1 MNDILWNASPSRI
14 EKSSI
19 YDFMRDLPVKN
30 YPQLH
35 QWSVDH
41 PEDFWLKVM
50 TYFDVIREGQDTP
63 VCHDLSFE
71 TYGWFPN
78 VRLNFAENLLR
89 HAHTEQSGKIALNSI
104 HETQEKRR
112 VSYRDLKKQTSK
124 VVKVLTDSG
133 FKQGDVLGAWM
144 PNVPETV
151 IAMLASTSLGGIFTS
166 TSCDF
171 GVEGVIDRF
180 GQSKPKVLVA
190 AASYSYNGKKID
202 LLPKIAE
209 LAKRLESVEKI
220 IIVDILGSDEDLT
233 VIDRS
238 ITWKGVMENISEQ
251 EIDFVKVPFGAPLY
265 IMYSSGTTGKPKCI
279 VHGVGGTLLQH
290 LKELSLHCDLNE
302 RKNIMFF
309 TTCGWMMWN
318 WLVSALALGSE
329 VTLYEGSPSYPSLG
343 EFAQL
348 INKEKIHIFGTSP
361 KFLKALEDTEQEPTA
376 SFDCL
381 ETVLSTGAPLMPEQ
395 FDFVYKYF
403 GHDLH
408 LASISGGTDILGCF
422 MLGNPLVPVRRGEIQ
437 AAGLGMA
444 VSSFGPDG
452 KELPKGEEGELVC
465 TKSFPSQPISFLND
479 TNDEK
484 LKEAY
489 FNHFPGVWH
498 HGDFIHMTKEGG
510 VVVHGRSDA
519 TLNPGGVRIG
529 TAEIY
534 RQTESLEWIEDAL
547 CVGRTH
553 DGEVEV
559 VLFIKVKDGAE
570 FNQSNIDE
578 IKSLIRKET
587 TPRHVPGHI
596 FKVSGIPYT
605 RSGKKMELAITRIL
619 AGKALTNLEAVAN
632 PECLDEYKKF
642 FS

>member
-1 MNDILWNASPSRI
+1 MSDILWSASPTRI
-14 EKSSI
+14 EKSRI

-35 QWSVDH
+35 KWSIDH
-41 PEDFWLKVM
+41 PEEFWLKLM
-50 TYFDVIREGQDTP
+50 NDFDVIREGDEQP
-63 VCHDLSFE
+63 VCTDLTFK

-78 VRLNFAENLLR
+78 IKLNFAQNLLR

-104 HETQEKRR
+104 HETQDKRR
-112 VSYRDLKKQTSK
+112 LSYCELEKQTSK
-124 VVKVLTDSG
+124 VAKVLKDSG

-151 IAMLASTSLGGIFTS
+151 ISMLACTSLGGVFTS

-171 GVEGVIDRF
+171 GVEGVLDRF

-190 AASYSYNGKKID
+190 AAAYSYNGKKID

-209 LAKRLESVEKI
+209 LAKRLDSVEKI
-220 IIVDILGSDEDLT
+220 IIVDILGSTEDVT

-238 ITWKGVMENISEQ
+238 MSWKSIMENISEQ
-251 EIDFVKVPFGAPLY
+251 EMQYVTVAFNAPLY

-279 VHGVGGTLLQH
+279 LHCVGGTLLQH
-290 LKELSLHCDLNE
+290 LKELALHCDLNE

-329 VTLYEGSPSYPSLG
+329 VTLYEGSPGYPSLG
-343 EFAQL
+343 EFVQL

-361 KFLKALEDTEQEPTA
+361 KFLKALEDTGTEPSA

-437 AAGLGMA
+437 APGLGMA
-444 VSSFGPDG
+444 LASFGPDG
-452 KELPKGEEGELVC
+452 KALPVGQEGELVC
-465 TKSFPSQPISFLND
+465 TKSFPTRPIGFLG
-479 TNDEK
+479 DENNQK
-484 LKEAY
+484 FNEAY
-489 FNHFPGVWH
+489 FDHFPGVWH
-498 HGDFIHMTKEGG
+498 HGDFIHITENGG
-510 VVVHGRSDA
+510 VIVHGRSDA

-534 RQTESLEWIEDAL
+534 RQTESLDWIEDAL
-547 CVGRTH
+547 CVGRPR
-553 DGEVEV
+553 DGDVEV
-559 VLFIKVKDGAE
+559 VLFIKTKNDEALT
-570 FNQSNIDE
+570 QSHIDE
-578 IKSLIRKET
+578 VKSAIRKET
-587 TPRHVPGHI
+587 TPRHVPSHVL
-596 FKVSGIPYT
+596 KVQGIPYT

-619 AGKALTNLEAVAN
+619 AGKALTNIEAVSN
-632 PECLDEYKKF
+632 PECLEEYKKF